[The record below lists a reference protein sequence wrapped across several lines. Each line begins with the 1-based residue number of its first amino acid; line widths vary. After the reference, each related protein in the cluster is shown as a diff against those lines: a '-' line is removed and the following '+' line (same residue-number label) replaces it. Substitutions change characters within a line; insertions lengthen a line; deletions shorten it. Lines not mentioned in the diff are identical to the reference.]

1 MKNGIHST
9 KFILLGL
16 IAILLAGCL
25 PTNLTPIAATSTEID
40 LNRYSGRWYEI
51 VSLPQLFSLGAK
63 CITADYS
70 ANPDGSI
77 RVVNRQIAA
86 NGQAQEIVGR
96 ATVEPNSG
104 NAKLK
109 VAFFG
114 AEPANSNYWIVEIAD
129 DYSYAVVSDPT
140 KTTWW
145 ILSRTPQMDETLVQ
159 DIINRWANY
168 GINTALLKRTV
179 QDCW

>member
-1 MKNGIHST
+1 MKNKLNVIKLFVLS
-9 KFILLGL
+9 L
-16 IAILLAGCL
+16 IVIGMSGCI
-25 PTNLTPIAATSTEID
+25 PTNLTPIAPTSTEID
-40 LNRYSGRWYEI
+40 LNRYSGKWYEI

-63 CITADYS
+63 CITAEYTPN
-70 ANPDGSI
+70 ADGSI
-77 RVVNRQIAA
+77 KVVNRQIAA
-86 NGQAQEIVGR
+86 NGQPQEIIGR

-109 VAFFG
+109 VGFFG
-114 AEPANSNYWIVEIAD
+114 SNPSESNYWIVEIAD
-129 DYSYAVVSDPT
+129 DYSYAVVSNQT

-159 DIINRWANY
+159 DIINRWAAY